1 LDKIVRLTGARVA
14 LGATSAERIDL
25 EIRRGRVQPWRSRL
39 QQSASCTARG
49 PELDLDGYL
58 ILPGLINCHDHLEFN
73 LFPRL
78 GRGPY
83 PNATAW
89 AEDIYHPDR
98 SPVKE
103 HLAVPKAVR
112 LAWGGLKNL
121 LSGVT
126 TVAHHNP
133 YDAEVFDKGFP
144 VRVVK
149 QFGWAHSLHFSSD
162 LTNRYRAVCRRWPFL
177 IHAAEG
183 TDSNAASEV
192 QELERTGVLSARTV
206 LIHGVGIDC
215 DSLEILQRRRA
226 SLVWCPSSNL
236 FMLSQTLPPE
246 VLRSGLPICLG
257 TDSALT
263 CQGDLARELRVA
275 REVSC
280 VTVAD
285 IYPMVT
291 TRAARTLLLNQGEG
305 EIRERGI
312 ADLLAVRDSGQN
324 PAEAL
329 QDFVPA
335 LVILGGKIQLI
346 STNLAA
352 RIDPLLTRYLQKVE
366 LEGCGT
372 WLVNANVSLLR
383 AATEAVL
390 GTNFQLAGRTVRA

>member
-1 LDKIVRLTGARVA
+1 MRLTGARVA
-14 LGATSAERIDL
+14 LGATSTERIDL
-25 EIRRGRVQPWRSRL
+25 EIQRGRFRPWRSRL
-39 QQSASCTARG
+39 QQTTSSAGNG
-49 PELDLDGYL
+49 PELDLAGYL
-58 ILPGLINCHDHLEFN
+58 ILPGLINSHDHLEFN

-89 AEDIYHPDR
+89 AEDIYHPNR

-133 YDAEVFDKGFP
+133 YDAEVFENGFP

-149 QFGWAHSLHFSSD
+149 RFRWAHSLRFSSD
-162 LTNRYRAVCRRWPFL
+162 LVARYQTVSKRWPFMM
-177 IHAAEG
+177 HAAEG
-183 TDSNAASEV
+183 TDRNAASEI
-192 QELERTGVLSARTV
+192 QELERAKVLSSRTV
-206 LIHGVGIDC
+206 LIHGVAIDS
-215 DSLEILQRRRA
+215 DSLQILQRRGV
-226 SLVWCPSSNL
+226 SVVWCPSSNL
-236 FMLSQTLPPE
+236 FMLSHTLRPE
-246 VLRSGLPICLG
+246 VLRSGMPICLG

-263 CQGDLARELRVA
+263 CQGDLACELRVA

-280 VTVAD
+280 LTAED

-291 TRAARTLLLNQGEG
+291 TQAARTLLLNQGEG

-312 ADLLAVRDSGQN
+312 ADLLAVHDCGQN

-335 LVILGGKIQLI
+335 LVMLGGKIQLI

-352 RIDPLLTRYLQKVE
+352 RIDPLLSRHLQRVE
-366 LEGCGT
+366 LEDRGA
-372 WLVNANVSLLR
+372 WLVNAKVSRLR

-390 GTNFQLAGRTVRA
+390 GPNFQLAGRAVRA

>member
-1 LDKIVRLTGARVA
+1 LDEIMKLTGARVA
-14 LGATSAERIDL
+14 LSATSAERTDL
-25 EIRRGRVQPWRSRL
+25 EIRRGRVQQFGSPKGD
-39 QQSASCTARG
+39 G
-49 PELDLDGYL
+49 PQLNLDGYL

-78 GRGPY
+78 GGSRY

-89 AEDIYHPDR
+89 AQDIYHLDR

-133 YDAEVFDKGFP
+133 YDAEVFDNGFP

-149 QFGWAHSLHFSSD
+149 RFGWAHSLHFSPD
-162 LTNRYRAVCRRWPFL
+162 LVSRYQAVSKRWPFL

-183 TDSNAASEV
+183 TDTCAAAEI
-192 QELERTGVLSARTV
+192 QELERDGVLSSRTV

-215 DSLEILQRRRA
+215 QSLEILVRRRV

-236 FMLSQTLPPE
+236 FMLSQTLRPE
-246 VLRSGLPICLG
+246 VLRSALPICLG

-263 CQGDLARELRVA
+263 CQGDLACELRVA
-275 REVSC
+275 RNAGC
-280 VTVAD
+280 LTAAD
-285 IYPMVT
+285 LYPMVT
-291 TRAARTLLLNQGEG
+291 TQAARVLHLNRGEG
-305 EIRERGI
+305 EIREHGV
-312 ADLLAVRDSGQN
+312 ADLLAVPDSGES

-329 QDFVPA
+329 QEFSPA
-335 LVILGGKIQLI
+335 LVILGGRIQLV
-346 STNLAA
+346 SKDLAM
-352 RIDPLLTRYLQKVE
+352 RIDPRLTSHLQRIE
-366 LEGCGT
+366 LEGRGT
-372 WLVNANVSLLR
+372 WLVNVDVSILR
-383 AATEAVL
+383 ALTEAAL
-390 GTNFQLAGRTVRA
+390 GTNIQLAGRPVRI